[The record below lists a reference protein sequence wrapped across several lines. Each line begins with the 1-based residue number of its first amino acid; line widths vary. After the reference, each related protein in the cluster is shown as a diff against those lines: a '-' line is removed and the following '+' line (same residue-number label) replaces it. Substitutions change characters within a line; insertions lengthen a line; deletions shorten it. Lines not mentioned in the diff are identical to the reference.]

1 MKRYVAFIPS
11 LIVAII
17 VLVIANGCDQGDIN
31 NPFDSNDPTSKALF
45 KITENSPSVNSFTPN
60 YNEEE
65 AMAFSGMANKD
76 LYPIRIGQH
85 LTLTSQ
91 DLTLVKDS
99 VTATGTLV
107 QQFDGE
113 LIIAGSFQQPTI
125 GINQPVDTVI
135 HKPFSTTITRV
146 IKYEK
151 VSDTG
156 NDTLDW
162 KIVAISLPNGGTDGD
177 YILIQKLTLTAQDG
191 SIVEI
196 NNPNEFFFNV
206 GKDKGEVRDDDD
218 DEYED
223 DDDED
228 DDHGRFGFSA
238 GFGWHGWNK
247 LFTWYKR
254 NQKVTLTLEV
264 LSRSSDPDLLTITYG
279 AMMSGGQKS
288 KYRFNLTSNVQ
299 EGDYYRKT
307 YERDWKIPSYG
318 GRMHAVINALPR
330 FSAYDTDSTVVEK
343 TWGIPFKV
351 K

>member
-1 MKRYVAFIPS
+1 MKRHVVFFPS
-11 LIVAII
+11 LIITIILIAI
-17 VLVIANGCDQGDIN
+17 AYGCSDQGDIN
-31 NPFDSNDPTSKALF
+31 NPFDSNDPTSKALR
-45 KITENSPSVNSFTPN
+45 KIAESSPSVNSFTPN

-65 AMAFSGMANKD
+65 AMALSGMASKD
-76 LYPIRIGQH
+76 LYPVRIGQK
-85 LTLTSQ
+85 LTLANQ
-91 DLTLVKDS
+91 DLTLIKDS

-113 LIIAGSFQQPTI
+113 LIIMGSFQKPTI
-125 GINQPVDTVI
+125 GVHSGVDTVI
-135 HKPFSTTITRV
+135 TKLFSTTITRV
-146 IKYEK
+146 IKFEK

-156 NDTLDW
+156 NDTIDW
-162 KIVAISLPNGGTDGD
+162 KIIAISLPNGGTEGD
-177 YILIQKLTLTAQDG
+177 DILIQKLTLTAQDG
-191 SIVEI
+191 STVVID
-196 NNPNEFFFNV
+196 NPNEFFFNV
-206 GKDKGEVRDDDD
+206 GKDKGEVYDDDDD
-218 DEYED
+218 DE
-223 DDDED
+223 ED
-228 DDHGRFGFSA
+228 DDHGRLGFSA
-238 GFGWHGWNK
+238 DFGWHGWKK

-254 NQKVTLTLEV
+254 DQKVTLTLEV

-279 AMMSGGQKS
+279 AKMNGGHKS
-288 KYRFNLTSNVQ
+288 KYKFSLTSSVQ